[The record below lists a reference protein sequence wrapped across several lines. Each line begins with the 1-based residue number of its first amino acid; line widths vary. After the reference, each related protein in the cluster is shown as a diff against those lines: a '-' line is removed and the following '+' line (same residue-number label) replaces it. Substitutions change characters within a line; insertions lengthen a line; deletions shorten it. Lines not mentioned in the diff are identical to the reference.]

1 MSSSSCYIDEC
12 IDLQFS
18 LSRTEDPLIH
28 HRQHFGRMVY
38 AMCSIQALIT
48 SAIARMGED
57 EDISE
62 ESLTSEFV

>member
-1 MSSSSCYIDEC
+1 
-12 IDLQFS
+12 
-18 LSRTEDPLIH
+18 
-28 HRQHFGRMVY
+28 MVY